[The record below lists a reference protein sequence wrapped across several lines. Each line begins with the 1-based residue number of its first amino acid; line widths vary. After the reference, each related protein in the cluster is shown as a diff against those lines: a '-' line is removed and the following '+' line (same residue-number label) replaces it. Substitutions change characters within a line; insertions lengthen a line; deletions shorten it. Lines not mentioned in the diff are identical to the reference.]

1 MVVIE
6 GFPEKGSNLLFNNKQ
21 IIIMPFFQEILHYCC
36 GKTEKEF
43 FLKYFGSHE
52 SLTFLGSGT
61 TPSYLV
67 IAPTAL
73 FG

>member
-1 MVVIE
+1 
-6 GFPEKGSNLLFNNKQ
+6 
-21 IIIMPFFQEILHYCC
+21 MPFFQEILHYCC

-43 FLKYFGSHE
+43 FFKYFGSHE